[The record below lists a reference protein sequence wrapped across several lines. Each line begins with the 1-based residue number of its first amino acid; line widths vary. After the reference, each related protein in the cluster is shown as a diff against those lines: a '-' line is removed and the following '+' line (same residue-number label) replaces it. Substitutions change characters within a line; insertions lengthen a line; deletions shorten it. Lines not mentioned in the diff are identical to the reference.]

1 MFEIIDK
8 WINVL
13 CKGWF
18 LLDGSNM
25 FRMTSELIWNNFLL
39 TKSSCHTNLHNF
51 SSGFWILS
59 SGSRQQNRFQKN
71 IHFVDKESLLTVQ
84 HLITETAASVAGAF
98 RQLKWKWSSAKQTSS
113 DLRRDW
119 IKFDVWNHCRSFAMP
134 QLGQIHL
141 GSALTAVAQR
151 LH

>member
-1 MFEIIDK
+1 MKIHVRNNWYMDK
-8 WINVL
+8 CSLQRLI
-13 CKGWF
+13 

-25 FRMTSELIWNNFLL
+25 FRVTSGRPWNNFLV
-39 TKSSCHTNLHNF
+39 TKSSCDTNPHNF
-51 SSGFWILS
+51 SFIYSGFWILS
-59 SGSRQQNRFQKN
+59 SGSRQQNRFHKN

-84 HLITETAASVAGAF
+84 HLITETAASVSAAF
-98 RQLKWKWSSAKQTSS
+98 RQLKWKWSSPKQTSS

-141 GSALTAVAQR
+141 SSAQQ
-151 LH
+151 